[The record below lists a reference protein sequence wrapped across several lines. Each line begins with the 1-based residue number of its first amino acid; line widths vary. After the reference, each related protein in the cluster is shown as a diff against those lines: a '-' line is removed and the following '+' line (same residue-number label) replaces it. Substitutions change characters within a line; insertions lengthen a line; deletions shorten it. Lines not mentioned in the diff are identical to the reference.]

1 MKTKSGRVQIGAL
14 IDKGLWLDLK
24 AQAIQNERGAGYL
37 LDDAITMY
45 LQAPEQNKK

>member
-24 AQAIQNERGAGYL
+24 AQAIQNERSAGDL
-37 LDDAITMY
+37 LDDAIRLY
-45 LQAPEQNKK
+45 LAPEQNKK